1 MAYFCNAANCP
12 FVDCKFKFRNVPAV
26 VNGEEVNFYNLESAC
41 SRISELKAHQ
51 INMNNHRYRARYE
64 REVRTGKRIPF
75 PKLNE

>member
-1 MAYFCNAANCP
+1 MAYFCNATDCP
-12 FVDCKFKFRNVPAV
+12 FADCKFKVRNALNL
-26 VNGEEVNFYNLESAC
+26 VNDKETNFYNLESAC

-75 PKLNE
+75 PELNE

>member
-12 FVDCKFKFRNVPAV
+12 FVDCEFKFHNAPTVEDNKEA
-26 VNGEEVNFYNLESAC
+26 NFYNLESAC

-51 INMNNHRYRARYE
+51 INMNNPRYRARYE

-75 PKLNE
+75 PEINE